1 MWGQAQRSHEL
12 YRNSTGTP
20 RALSWWVLNSQKARN
35 CTASSCKVLQCL
47 TALMGRST
55 KCSYFNLHP
64 LSCPHSHCLP
74 LQRGSPSWWPARCW
88 CELPAAFSSVSW
100 TCPPMCVMWDVT
112 HTCWGCVSAPAKHYE
127 KQSEKLL
134 LWSHIRIQSNS
145 KMKLAQNN
153 HRQNMVINVNYAG
166 CYRNVTETSSSYR

>member
-35 CTASSCKVLQCL
+35 CPASSCKVLQCL
-47 TALMGRST
+47 T
-55 KCSYFNLHP
+55 P
-64 LSCPHSHCLP
+64 
-74 LQRGSPSWWPARCW
+74 PSWGEAQNAPISIYTLYPV
-88 CELPAAFSSVSW
+88 LPPTACLFKEAHLADDLLGAGVSSLQPSPLWAERAPHV
-100 TCPPMCVMWDVT
+100 CMWDVT

-153 HRQNMVINVNYAG
+153 HRQNMVINVNYPG
-166 CYRNVTETSSSYR
+166 CYRNVTETSRSYR